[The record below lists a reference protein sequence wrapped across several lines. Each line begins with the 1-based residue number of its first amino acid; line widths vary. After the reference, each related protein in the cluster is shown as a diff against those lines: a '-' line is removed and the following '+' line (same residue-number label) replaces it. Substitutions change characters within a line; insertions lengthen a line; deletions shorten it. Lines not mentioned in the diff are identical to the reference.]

1 MSSWLNLRLIA
12 SRRRVSKAA
21 PRSFWICGGGG
32 GGDGA
37 DHDVSL
43 RHTRVLR
50 PHAPRL
56 AHRRVVLRGGCDALF
71 AILARGAGAHLVQ
84 VFRDGQRG
92 LHVGSF
98 PWIALSVRVGAD
110 TQAFARGDGRG
121 RLRFDRPGD
130 HVVDRGQKR
139 RVAREVLLRRRDR
152 PLAPRPERQP
162 ADSRHERRASPDPR
176 QGTNVHP
183 AFVVVPR
190 VVRPRRGIVDG
201 VGFLRFPAARA
212 SRTTR
217 DGAPRGRAGSR
228 APARA
233 SARRSATR
241 RRRRPRET
249 RRGHGA
255 VGCASRA

>member
-1 MSSWLNLRLIA
+1 MTVRAA
-12 SRRRVSKAA
+12 SRAQMRRAA
-21 PRSFWICGGGG
+21 GGMRCAFCYPRA
-32 GGDGA
+32 GGD
-37 DHDVSL
+37 
-43 RHTRVLR
+43 
-50 PHAPRL
+50 
-56 AHRRVVLRGGCDALF
+56 
-71 AILARGAGAHLVQ
+71 AHLVQ

-162 ADSRHERRASPDPR
+162 ADGRHERRASPDPR
-176 QGTNVHP
+176 QGMNVHP

>member
-1 MSSWLNLRLIA
+1 MRFCY
-12 SRRRVSKAA
+12 
-21 PRSFWICGGGG
+21 PRAG
-32 GGDGA
+32 
-37 DHDVSL
+37 
-43 RHTRVLR
+43 
-50 PHAPRL
+50 
-56 AHRRVVLRGGCDALF
+56 
-71 AILARGAGAHLVQ
+71 GAHLVQ

-162 ADSRHERRASPDPR
+162 ADGRHERRASPDPR

-201 VGFLRFPAARA
+201 VGFAFSRRARLADHARRRAARPRGIA
-212 SRTTR
+212 RPSARLRETKRDASEAPTARDSSRTW
-217 DGAPRGRAGSR
+217 RGGVCV
-228 APARA
+228 ARNNGEDVTLS
-233 SARRSATR
+233 SARGIELISLAWQTR
-241 RRRRPRET
+241 
-249 RRGHGA
+249 
-255 VGCASRA
+255 